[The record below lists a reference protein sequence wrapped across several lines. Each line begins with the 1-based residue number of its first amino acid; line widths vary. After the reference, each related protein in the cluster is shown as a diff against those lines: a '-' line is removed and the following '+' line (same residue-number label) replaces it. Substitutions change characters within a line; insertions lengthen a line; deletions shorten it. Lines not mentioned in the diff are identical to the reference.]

1 MRETLIP
8 LTSFLEAAIRAG
20 GLRDRVDVR
29 LSLVPRYAGIVVVLD
44 PTAERRSHLLDD
56 LVREGS
62 SINDVT
68 RHDLLV
74 AVPGRV
80 DE

>member
-1 MRETLIP
+1 MSSSAQRNILDKIVFSASTRP
-8 LTSFLEAAIRAG
+8 H
-20 GLRDRVDVR
+20 R
-29 LSLVPRYAGIVVVLD
+29 LN
-44 PTAERRSHLLDD
+44 SHLLDD

-74 AVPGRV
+74 AVPGREEERQRGV
-80 DE
+80 DAWVMDPR